1 MERKIAFFFV
11 LIVGVACG
19 LGVGV
24 LFAQPVEPP
33 AILAVPHSEAAPN
46 PGAKV
51 RDWYDVADI
60 VLRVVT
66 IVVLSGGLLGTFA
79 VITSLRASAYSQ
91 IYSRFQ
97 GVLLKLAEH
106 PQLFERMKREEYSLA
121 EDDPTDPHSQTNPHR
136 FIANCIVNLYEEAF
150 LLYNARVLS
159 VIDTVPDDYWQSMLG
174 SMRSAFR
181 LKYVRTHWE
190 HRQPSF
196 SPKFNR
202 FVKDEVLP
210 PIA

>member
-1 MERKIAFFFV
+1 MERKIAFVFI
-11 LIVGVACG
+11 LSVGIACG

-24 LFAQPVEPP
+24 LFAQPVEPSNL
-33 AILAVPHSEAAPN
+33 AIARVDAVPAV
-46 PGAKV
+46 KV
-51 RDWYDVADI
+51 RDWYDAADI

-106 PQLFERMKREEYSLA
+106 PHLFERMKRDEYTLA

-150 LLYNARVLS
+150 LLYNSRVLS
-159 VIDTVPDDYWQSMLG
+159 IIDTVPDDYWQSMLG

-202 FVKDEVLP
+202 FVKEEVLP

>member
-1 MERKIAFFFV
+1 MERKIAFV
-11 LIVGVACG
+11 LFLSVGIACG

-24 LFAQPVEPP
+24 LFAQPVEPSNLAIARVDAGP
-33 AILAVPHSEAAPN
+33 AV
-46 PGAKV
+46 KV
-51 RDWYDVADI
+51 RDWYDAADI

-106 PQLFERMKREEYSLA
+106 PHLFERMKRDEYTLA
-121 EDDPTDPHSQTNPHR
+121 EDDPADPHSQTNPHR

-150 LLYNARVLS
+150 LLYNSRVLS
-159 VIDTVPDDYWQSMLG
+159 IIDTVPDDYWQSMLG

-202 FVKDEVLP
+202 FVKEEVLP

>member
-1 MERKIAFFFV
+1 MERKIAFVFI
-11 LIVGVACG
+11 LSIGIACG

-24 LFAQPVEPP
+24 LFAQPVEPSNLTVARVDAVP
-33 AILAVPHSEAAPN
+33 AI
-46 PGAKV
+46 KV
-51 RDWYDVADI
+51 RDWYDAADI

-106 PQLFERMKREEYSLA
+106 PHLFERMKRDEYTLA

-150 LLYNARVLS
+150 LLYNSRVLS
-159 VIDTVPDDYWQSMLG
+159 IIDTVPDDYWQSMLG

-202 FVKDEVLP
+202 FVKEEVLP

>member
-1 MERKIAFFFV
+1 MERRIAFFF
-11 LIVGVACG
+11 LLFVGIACG
-19 LGVGV
+19 LGAGV
-24 LFAQPVEPP
+24 LFAQPINTP
-33 AILAVPHSEAAPN
+33 ASFATPRAEVVPN
-46 PGAKV
+46 PAAKV
-51 RDWYDVADI
+51 RDWYDAADI
-60 VLRVVT
+60 VLRIVT
-66 IVVLSGGLLGTFA
+66 ILVLSGGLLGTFA

-106 PQLFERMKREEYSLA
+106 PHLFERMKREEYSLA

-190 HRQPSF
+190 YRQPSF

-210 PIA
+210 PVT

>member
-1 MERKIAFFFV
+1 MERKIAFV
-11 LIVGVACG
+11 LILSVGIACG

-24 LFAQPVEPP
+24 LFAQPVEPSNL
-33 AILAVPHSEAAPN
+33 AIARVDAVPAV
-46 PGAKV
+46 KV
-51 RDWYDVADI
+51 RDWYDAADI

-106 PQLFERMKREEYSLA
+106 PHLFERMKRDEYTLA

-150 LLYNARVLS
+150 LLYNSRVLS
-159 VIDTVPDDYWQSMLG
+159 IIDTVPDDYWQSMLG

-202 FVKDEVLP
+202 FVKEEVLP